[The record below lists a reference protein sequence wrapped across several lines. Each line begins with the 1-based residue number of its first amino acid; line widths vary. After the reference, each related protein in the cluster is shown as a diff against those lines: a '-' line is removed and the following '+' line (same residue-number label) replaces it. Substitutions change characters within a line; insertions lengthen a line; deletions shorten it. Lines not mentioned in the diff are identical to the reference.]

1 MSAPTPNPPAGSP
14 PPRVRFYRRRRFWAW
29 SGGGVLGLVLLAL
42 LAVYWLLQT
51 VAGRDVLLAQVVARL
66 PVGASFTWDKVDGPV
81 AGPLTLYNVD
91 FRYDDIH
98 FHAERAH
105 LEPDLRPLLGR
116 KLLLDRLEL
125 TNATLNLAKS
135 DEPFEMPSWPDSL
148 PQIEMPLA
156 IQADVIAID
165 GFRITQANEPLIDIA
180 RVRGGIEIANGEF
193 QARQLVVDSDMGDF
207 TAQGRYIPA
216 KDYDT
221 DVTVTA
227 VLPAPRG
234 RTAATLGLVA
244 RGNLAHMEVGVA
256 GRAPKPLRAMLVFDG
271 RTDPTWS
278 ASVRSDELDLAL
290 LSPALAASAIAPLS
304 LDFTAAGKGG
314 QANLHGKL
322 KQGAQEVELA
332 PSVVSLQNQVLKV
345 SPLVVKG
352 LGGEARLQGTAD
364 FSNPDQQTL
373 NFSVIARNLTWV
385 PEPDPNTAGS
395 APVPVTLQEARF
407 GLAGTLKAWAAI
419 GRAQI
424 EREQKR
430 ADLRFDVR
438 GNDQSASIRELVA
451 QTPGGQLQVEGQVA
465 WAPQL
470 DWDAKASLKDFDPG
484 YFLPGWDGRL
494 SGNLASKGR
503 QVPPPASAAAGTAP
517 TLEATVDLPAL
528 KGTLRQ
534 RNVDAKGKFALQG
547 AQGQGELALAI
558 GSSRV
563 TAKGKVG
570 DRLDIDARFEPLQLS
585 DLLPGADGGLRGQVQ
600 VTGPRDAPD
609 IRADL
614 VGNNINWDGYGAQ
627 SLSIQGNLPW
637 RGDAGRLSI
646 QGQQVNAGMLLER
659 LAVDAQGSVS
669 NLRLSAQTHNELGAI
684 DLQGSVRQQGEQ
696 WRGEL
701 STLRIAPVKGDAWAL
716 RSPAAFAVNGG
727 TYTLA
732 DTCLAAATGGALC
745 AQANWPR
752 EGLVVRGDA
761 LPLSLVQ
768 PWLPPQSGRRIYL
781 RGELTLDAQIR
792 PRGNA
797 WEGHVEV
804 RSPEGGVRLGENR
817 NTGTGAN
824 ANRGEL
830 ARYDQFSVKLDMT
843 PASIKGYLGL
853 GFQGNGFVD
862 AKFQTGW
869 EASAPLNGELYL
881 NMSRL
886 YWLELFSPDIVRPTG
901 LIEGHV
907 SLRGT
912 RGQPSLGGDAQLSNF
927 KGEFPALGL
936 TLDQGKGSFIAQ
948 PDGSA
953 KITAQANSGQGT
965 LYVDGGLSWFG
976 DAQPLQL
983 KIHGENVLVS
993 NTSELRIIAN
1003 PNLDFTLAKAA
1014 MELRGTVHVPEA
1026 DIDLERLDRGTSVS
1040 EDVVVLDPADPE
1052 ESRTSPL
1059 DMDLTVSLG
1068 DKVKMTGFG
1077 LKGALTGK
1085 MQVWARPGR
1094 EMTANGG
1101 LEVSG
1106 RYKAYGQDL
1115 TITRGNLNW
1124 NYNAVSDP
1132 RINIRAERR
1141 IGDVTA
1147 GIDVTGRAQQPRA
1160 DVWSDPAMSQSEAL
1174 AYLVLGR
1181 SLTNASSD
1189 QTQQVT
1195 AASAALSA
1203 GSGLLASQL
1212 GAKLGLDD
1220 AGVSQSRALGGS
1232 VIGFGKYISPKLYV
1246 GYGVSMVGSGSV
1258 LTLKYLLS
1266 RGFDVE
1272 VESSTVENRG
1282 SLNWRREK

>member
-1 MSAPTPNPPAGSP
+1 MSAQTPDTRTPLPS
-14 PPRVRFYRRRRFWAW
+14 RVRFYRRRRFWAW
-29 SGGGVLGLVLLAL
+29 SGVGVLGLVLLAL

-135 DEPFEMPSWPDSL
+135 DEPFTLPSWPDSL

-156 IQADVIAID
+156 IQADAIAID
-165 GFRITQANEPLIDIA
+165 GFRISQANEPVIDIA

-193 QARQLVVDSDMGDF
+193 QARTLVVDSDMGNF

-234 RTAATLGLVA
+234 RTAASLGLVA

-256 GRAPKPLRAMLVFDG
+256 GRAPQPLKAMLVFDG
-271 RTDPTWS
+271 RTDPTWN
-278 ASVRSDELDLAL
+278 ATVRSDELDLAL
-290 LSPALAASAIAPLS
+290 LSPALASADIAPLA

-314 QANLHGKL
+314 TANLHGRV
-322 KQGAQEVELA
+322 KQGGQELELA
-332 PSVVSLQNQVLKV
+332 PSVVSLQDQVLKV

-364 FSNPDQQTL
+364 FSQEDQQKL
-373 NFSVIARNLTWV
+373 NFSVVAQNLTWV
-385 PEPDPNTAGS
+385 PAPDPNTAGS
-395 APVPVTLQEARF
+395 APVPVTLKEARF
-407 GLAGTLKAWAAI
+407 GLAGTLQAWAAI
-419 GRAQI
+419 GRADVQR
-424 EREQKR
+424 EEQK
-430 ADLRFDVR
+430 AQLRFDVR
-438 GNDQSASIRELVA
+438 GNDKAAQIHQLQA

-465 WAPQL
+465 WSPQL
-470 DWDAKASLKDFDPG
+470 DWDAKATLKDFDPG
-484 YFLPGWDGRL
+484 YFMPGWNGRL
-494 SGNLASKGR
+494 SGNLASKG
-503 QVPPPASAAAGTAP
+503 QQLPPPANAPAGTAG
-517 TLEATVDLPAL
+517 TLQATVDLPSL

-534 RNVDAKGKFALQG
+534 RNVDAQGKFALQG
-547 AQGQGELALAI
+547 EQGQGELKLTV

-563 TAKGKVG
+563 TASGKVG

-600 VTGPRDAPD
+600 VKGPRDAPD
-609 IRADL
+609 ITADL
-614 VGNNINWDGYGAQ
+614 VGNNLNWDGYGAE
-627 SLSIQGNLPW
+627 SLSIKGHLPW
-637 RGDAGRLSI
+637 RGDSGRLAV

-659 LAVDAQGSVS
+659 LDVDAQGSVS
-669 NLRLSAQTHNELGAI
+669 NLRLAAQTRNEMGAI
-684 DLQGSVRQQGEQ
+684 DLQGNVRQQGTQ

-701 STLRIAPVKGDAWAL
+701 SALRIAPMKGDAWSL
-716 RSPAAFAVNGG
+716 RAPATFAINGG
-727 TYTLA
+727 TYTLSEA
-732 DTCLAAATGGALC
+732 CLSTTGSGALC

-752 EGLVVRGDA
+752 EGVVVRSDA

-781 RGELTLDAQIR
+781 RGDVSLDAQIR
-792 PRGNA
+792 PRANA

-804 RSPEGGVRLGENR
+804 RSKEGGVRLGEVR
-817 NTGTGAN
+817 NAGTDST
-824 ANRGEL
+824 RGEL
-830 ARYDQFSVKLDMT
+830 VRYDQFSLKLDMT
-843 PASIKGYLGL
+843 PASIKGYLGM

-862 AKFQTGW
+862 AKMQTGW

-912 RGQPSLGGDAQLSNF
+912 RGQPSLGGDATLSNF

-936 TLDQGKGSFIAQ
+936 TFDQGKGSFVAQ

-993 NTSELRIIAN
+993 NTSELRIVAN

-1014 MELRGTVHVPEA
+1014 MELRGTVNVPEA

-1077 LKGALTGK
+1077 LKGGLTGK
-1085 MQVWARPGR
+1085 MQVWAKPGR

-1181 SLTNASSD
+1181 SLTNASTD

-1246 GYGVSMVGSGSV
+1246 GYGVSMVGAGSV
-1258 LTLKYLLS
+1258 LTLKYLLR